1 MRLSS
6 RASRSPM
13 RRSVTR
19 AALRSAERAQRRSF
33 AGVGSSAQRVAYWT
47 VRASSGFR
55 PGLRFGVPL
64 ISIDDALHERV
75 AHHVARLK
83 IGKGDA
89 AHALQYDAR
98 LDEPAFVAARQVD
111 LRNVAG
117 NDRFAAETD
126 ACQEHFH
133 LFRRRVL
140 RF

>member
-1 MRLSS
+1 
-6 RASRSPM
+6 
-13 RRSVTR
+13 
-19 AALRSAERAQRRSF
+19 
-33 AGVGSSAQRVAYWT
+33 SSAQRVAYWT
-47 VRASSGFR
+47 VRASSRVR

-98 LDEPAFVAARQVD
+98 LDESAFVAARQVD
-111 LRNVAG
+111 LRDVAG

-126 ACQEHFH
+126 ARQEHFH

-140 RF
+140 RFVEDHERLRQRAPAHERKGCYFDRAALEQ